1 MRLVEVVG
9 YEADEARI
17 SHFYKWER
25 FNDFSMD
32 LGVEGADVEFGWGLV
47 NIGKIGIAAMKEITI
62 DIDQPMIIDKTTWRT
77 LAPVRFLVE
86 VNGGQIL
93 DWDDDTK
100 TVKFKTFD
108 GKEVSMQADS
118 HKVVIKSKRW

>member
-1 MRLVEVVG
+1 M
-9 YEADEARI
+9 
-17 SHFYKWER
+17 
-25 FNDFSMD
+25 
-32 LGVEGADVEFGWGLV
+32 EFGWGLV
-47 NIGKIGIAAMKEITI
+47 NIGKIGIAAMKEVTI

-86 VNGGQIL
+86 INGGQIL
-93 DWDDDTK
+93 SWDDDTK

-108 GKEVSMQADS
+108 GKEVTMQADS